1 MESPEKN
8 LPVTTKNYYSKMEI
22 KDTEYDEMN
31 VTLLI

>member
-8 LPVTTKNYYSKMEI
+8 LPVTTENDYSKMEI